1 MGSRDLQ
8 PEGLIG
14 TIENM
19 LPDGKQKKLFY
30 LSIDFIRDQAFTPKQ
45 EIYQQQITEGYPK
58 VKELSVRGSENPNL
72 MPKNSITARF
82 HSIGGWGAIT
92 TGKNL
97 AMTLFDLLGYHIK
110 ANPKYGSEKKG
121 QPTTYYLSAA
131 PEPIKINCEYYY
143 VDVVLSPDPAVL
155 KHTNALAGLK
165 KGGVFI
171 IQSDHESAEAVWADV
186 PAKYKKIIRDNDIK
200 VWFIDGFKI
209 AREEATDPE
218 LMLRMQGIAFQGAF
232 FKASP
237 VMKNAGF
244 TEEKLFDAIKD
255 QLQSKF
261 GGKGARVVEDNLR
274 VVRRGYDELYEIPAE
289 VLKEES
295 KPVDQALVPLEGPL
309 PIMLKKQPVSQ
320 APGTDIHRFWEQTGN
335 FYMRGMG
342 NDIITDPFVGL
353 SWMPAITSV
362 IRDMT
367 GIRMEHPEWIPENC
381 TACGNCWTVCPDTAI
396 PGLVSEVSSVFDT
409 VVDRVKKNG
418 NGDQTPSQGSSDH
431 GRQAPQPR
439 RGEYQR
445 LESRSRKAHGR
456 SHQRNIERGWLRRR
470 RENRALER
478 VRPLQERDRGLSVRR
493 HPTLLHHP

>member
-171 IQSDHESAEAVWADV
+171 IQSDHESAESGLGRRSRQVQEDRPGQRHQDV
-186 PAKYKKIIRDNDIK
+186 VHRRIQDRPRGSHRPRAHAPHAGYRLPGRLLQGLPGHEERRIHAKKSFSTPSRTSSNPSSAPRAHASSRTTSA
-200 VWFIDGFKI
+200 WS
-209 AREEATDPE
+209 AEATT
-218 LMLRMQGIAFQGAF
+218 
-232 FKASP
+232 SS
-237 VMKNAGF
+237 
-244 TEEKLFDAIKD
+244 T
-255 QLQSKF
+255 
-261 GGKGARVVEDNLR
+261 
-274 VVRRGYDELYEIPAE
+274 
-289 VLKEES
+289 
-295 KPVDQALVPLEGPL
+295 
-309 PIMLKKQPVSQ
+309 
-320 APGTDIHRFWEQTGN
+320 RF
-335 FYMRGMG
+335 
-342 NDIITDPFVGL
+342 
-353 SWMPAITSV
+353 
-362 IRDMT
+362 
-367 GIRMEHPEWIPENC
+367 
-381 TACGNCWTVCPDTAI
+381 
-396 PGLVSEVSSVFDT
+396 
-409 VVDRVKKNG
+409 
-418 NGDQTPSQGSSDH
+418 
-431 GRQAPQPR
+431 PQR
-439 RGEYQR
+439 C
-445 LESRSRKAHGR
+445 
-456 SHQRNIERGWLRRR
+456 
-470 RENRALER
+470 
-478 VRPLQERDRGLSVRR
+478 
-493 HPTLLHHP
+493 